1 MTRKLYRS
9 RTDRMIWGIL
19 GGLGNYFSVDPVI
32 FRLIYVLL
40 VIATGIM
47 PGVLLYIVAVFVI
60 PLDPIVTV
68 VADDAPSA

>member
-9 RTDRMIWGIL
+9 RTDRMIWGVL
-19 GGLGNYFSVDPVI
+19 GGLGQYFNVDPVI
-32 FRLIYVLL
+32 FRLIYVVL

-47 PGVLLYIVAVFVI
+47 PGILLYIIATIVI

-68 VADDAPSA
+68 VDDAPSA